1 MLTYLTQGLGS
12 MGFGMCSNIHSKI
25 KRDDQLYI
33 CDINQ
38 DALDRF
44 VQESE
49 GQAQVEILKT
59 PKDIA
64 EKCVCENV

>member
-1 MLTYLTQGLGS
+1 

-25 KRDDQLYI
+25 NADDQLYI

-44 VQESE
+44 MTESQ
-49 GQAQVEILKT
+49 GKAKAGILET
-59 PKDIA
+59 PKA
-64 EKCVCENV
+64 VVEQCVSSIG